1 MSFMQIEKK
10 EKCNLTDT
18 TVRINKIVKEISEK
32 ENFVRENIKGQ
43 KKSKL
48 KIIILF
54 QSQKFSSRFRTLSL
68 ISLPLR

>member
-43 KKSKL
+43 KMSKL

-54 QSQKFSSRFRTLSL
+54 PSQKFSSRFRTLSL